1 MRYLT
6 LMTFILVRTEV
17 RLLFNQ
23 FKRTIRNPSMV
34 SFYGVTICGAFF
46 VSFVVA
52 ELGQL
57 APLLVGTFMVLEEVM
72 DRSMVFL
79 VIGLA
84 TLSSVVVGFFDKGPA
99 GLLLETD
106 EYIILPAPVQPYQ
119 IFLAKYIHRIVRK
132 IFIIFV
138 VILALL
144 PLLISL
150 NFLAIPALILVMSF
164 ITFSEVNFFLGG
176 ISSYLRIKLEQK
188 TKSRLR
194 YLILVVLGFAVYIP
208 TTAEFSFFTITHLFI
223 PSNALSM
230 ILIETTGLLSIG
242 YQIEVGIMCLVYAF
256 ILGLLVLAILCS
268 HDYYDEFAKTVGS
281 VESESTYSK
290 LIRGEIEFSSSR
302 YKDPIAWIILKDFWS
317 KMRTP
322 LQFWKYIYVVI
333 GTAFGL
339 YFILA
344 QPSWF
349 PPIIIPPELSSAAIP
364 AFLLLLL
371 LLTQMTTI
379 PSLLSFIEEKENV
392 YLLKASPFRD
402 RDIILGKYILCVIE
416 IGLSALPV
424 YSLLVYF
431 FNIRGASF
439 LISIA
444 APLLLIFSASGIMVG
459 AYIPVFTNDPRTPP
473 VPLAFAFPSINLAI
487 GGLLIALIAN
497 FANNPYILLILPT
510 ITVGLVTLFLGLSV
524 VALRHYR

>member
-99 GLLLETD
+99 GLLLEID
-106 EYIILPAPVQPYQ
+106 EYIMLPAPVQPYQ

-164 ITFSEVNFFLGG
+164 IAFSEVNFFLGG

-188 TKSRLR
+188 TKSRK
-194 YLILVVLGFAVYIP
+194 P
-208 TTAEFSFFTITHLFI
+208 
-223 PSNALSM
+223 
-230 ILIETTGLLSIG
+230 
-242 YQIEVGIMCLVYAF
+242 
-256 ILGLLVLAILCS
+256 
-268 HDYYDEFAKTVGS
+268 
-281 VESESTYSK
+281 
-290 LIRGEIEFSSSR
+290 
-302 YKDPIAWIILKDFWS
+302 
-317 KMRTP
+317 
-322 LQFWKYIYVVI
+322 
-333 GTAFGL
+333 
-339 YFILA
+339 
-344 QPSWF
+344 
-349 PPIIIPPELSSAAIP
+349 
-364 AFLLLLL
+364 
-371 LLTQMTTI
+371 
-379 PSLLSFIEEKENV
+379 
-392 YLLKASPFRD
+392 
-402 RDIILGKYILCVIE
+402 
-416 IGLSALPV
+416 
-424 YSLLVYF
+424 
-431 FNIRGASF
+431 
-439 LISIA
+439 
-444 APLLLIFSASGIMVG
+444 
-459 AYIPVFTNDPRTPP
+459 
-473 VPLAFAFPSINLAI
+473 
-487 GGLLIALIAN
+487 
-497 FANNPYILLILPT
+497 
-510 ITVGLVTLFLGLSV
+510 
-524 VALRHYR
+524 